1 MMNLLITNLSSIN
14 KYIPTIFLYFKK
26 NDSILYKFKPQT
38 FLNMK
43 KLIFAVLVLAAST
56 MVYAQKG
63 KVSSAI
69 AYKDAGKLDK
79 AWETIKETLD
89 PANPKAEKTINWT
102 GAWQARGEIIEAIIL
117 TKDAN
122 FKKLVENP
130 VEEAYKSYMKA
141 IELDEK
147 GGNPGLKIKLL
158 TFSNT
163 LINSAVEAY
172 QANDYAKAGDYF
184 EKKLALDKTPMFKT
198 DATIDTAIMYNA
210 GLAFM
215 NAKEYQK
222 AITYFNDCTKYG
234 YNGGSSYAQ
243 IISAYQQLGD
253 TVKSVEIMKEAFQKY
268 PNDQSINV
276 QLINYYIMSGQPN
289 EAISYLDKAIASEP
303 TNSSFYLAKGVA
315 LDKLGRQEDAIEVYK
330 KAVEVKPDNADAYY
344 NIGVIY
350 FNRGVKQ
357 FDVANSVP
365 TTNQVQYEIEKVKS
379 DDEFRKAVP
388 YLEKAVEYNPKD
400 TYILDQLKN
409 LYYRLKM
416 MDKFN
421 ALDKK

>member
-1 MMNLLITNLSSIN
+1 
-14 KYIPTIFLYFKK
+14 
-26 NDSILYKFKPQT
+26 
-38 FLNMK
+38 MK
-43 KLIFAVLVLAAST
+43 KLFFAALLLTAST
-56 MVYAQKG
+56 MVFAQKG

-69 AYKDAGKLDK
+69 AFKDAGKLDK
-79 AWETIKETLD
+79 AWETIKETVD
-89 PANPKAEKTINWT
+89 PANEKSDKTINWT

-117 TKDAN
+117 SKDAN
-122 FKKLVENP
+122 YKKLVENP
-130 VEEAYKSYMKA
+130 VDEAYKSYMKA

-163 LINSAVEAY
+163 LINAAVEAY
-172 QANDYAKAGDYF
+172 TANNYVKAADYF
-184 EKKLALDKTPMFKT
+184 EKKLALDQTPMFKS
-198 DATIDTAIMYNA
+198 DATIDTAIMYNT
-210 GLAFM
+210 GLAAM
-215 NAKEYQK
+215 NAKQYEK
-222 AITYFNDCTKYG
+222 AIKYFRDCAKYG

-253 TVKSVEIMKEAFQKY
+253 TVKSVEIMKEAFEKY
-268 PNDQSINV
+268 PEDQSINV
-276 QLINYYIMSGQPN
+276 QLINYYIVSGQPN
-289 EAISYLDKAIASEP
+289 EAISYLDKAIDKEK

-315 LDKLGRQEDAIEVYK
+315 LDKLGRQDEAIEVYK

-357 FDVANSVP
+357 FDVANAVP
-365 TTNQVQYEIEKVKS
+365 TSNQAQYEIEKNKS
-379 DDEFRKAVP
+379 DDEFKKAVP

-400 TYILDQLKN
+400 TFILDQLKN

-416 MDKFN
+416 MDKFE
-421 ALDKK
+421 ALNKK

>member
-1 MMNLLITNLSSIN
+1 
-14 KYIPTIFLYFKK
+14 
-26 NDSILYKFKPQT
+26 
-38 FLNMK
+38 MK
-43 KLIFAVLVLAAST
+43 KLFFAAILLAVST
-56 MVYAQKG
+56 MAFAQKG
-63 KVSSAI
+63 KVTTAI
-69 AYKDAGKLDK
+69 SFKDAGKLDK

-117 TKDAN
+117 SKDEN
-122 FKKLVENP
+122 YKKLVENP

-163 LINSAVEAY
+163 LINVAVEAY
-172 QANDYAKAGDYF
+172 TANDYAKATDYF
-184 EKKLALDKTPMFKT
+184 EKKLAIDKTAMFKT
-198 DATIDTAIMYNA
+198 DAAIDTAIMYNT
-210 GLAFM
+210 GLAAM
-215 NAKEYQK
+215 NAKQYEK
-222 AITYFNDCTKYG
+222 AIMYFTDCAKYG

-253 TVKSVEIMKEAFQKY
+253 TVKSVEIMKQAFEKY
-268 PNDQSINV
+268 PDDQSINV

-289 EAISYLDKAIASEP
+289 EAISYLDKAIEKEK

-315 LDKLGRQEDAIEVYK
+315 FDKLGRQEDAIEVYK
-330 KAVEVKPDNADAYY
+330 KAIEVKPDNADAYY

-357 FDVANSVP
+357 FDVANAVP
-365 TTNQVQYEIEKVKS
+365 PSDQARYEAEKKKS
-379 DDEFRKAVP
+379 DDEFVKAVP
-388 YLEKAVEYNPKD
+388 FLEKAVEYNPKD
-400 TYILDQLKN
+400 SYIMEQLKN
-409 LYYRLKM
+409 LYFRLKM
-416 MDKFN
+416 MDKYE
-421 ALDKK
+421 ALNKK